1 MGEAVAR
8 AIGGTRHDEHE
19 GHEEGKRMKKH
30 GDRQMVPP
38 SKTDFHASP
47 ETPARG
53 DPDFVLFVS
62 FVMNPA

>member
-1 MGEAVAR
+1 
-8 AIGGTRHDEHE
+8 
-19 GHEEGKRMKKH
+19 MKKH

-38 SKTDFHASP
+38 SKTDVHASP

-53 DPDFVLFVS
+53 DPDFVLFES